1 MAGSG
6 EGAFRPAAKDHSP
19 QTTNNENK
27 IRPGNG
33 ELEKAMIGWFMTMAA
48 TVLCQGYCEITLII
62 LYMEVLLAAKI
73 NLNVALSCPI
83 TFPLFIV
90 IRAKE

>member
-1 MAGSG
+1 MAGSTK
-6 EGAFRPAAKDHSP
+6 GAFRPATKDHSP

-33 ELEKAMIGWFMTMAA
+33 ELEKVKIGWFMRMAA

-62 LYMEVLLAAKI
+62 LYMEILPAAKI
-73 NLNVALSCPI
+73 NLNVAFSCPI
-83 TFPLFIV
+83 TFPLL
-90 IRAKE
+90 